1 MRHLRERGDEMSEW
15 YDFCGFI
22 KWGDSQGT
30 VATCHCSE
38 SCIFRS
44 SDGHCGNIHAN
55 GPVNNEPKATPA
67 PVVTPEPVMTRAT
80 GLETFVLTND
90 KGEEVT
96 FRIQDHYA
104 VIIAGDGSRYCNQDV
119 ARKVYASYLK
129 DGYKVTVTVP
139 LPLELAAAFLLA
151 VHGEPK
157 AGEQLFVDPHH
168 RIETRNGEVGIYGE
182 RKWTK
187 L

>member
-1 MRHLRERGDEMSEW
+1 MSEW
-15 YDFCGFI
+15 YDFCGFL
-22 KWGDSQGT
+22 KWEDSQGT
-30 VATCHCSE
+30 VATCQCDSP
-38 SCIFRS
+38 CIFRS
-44 SDGHCGNIHAN
+44 ADGHCKNVNTN
-55 GPVNNEPKATPA
+55 GPVSNEPKATPA
-67 PVVTPEPVMTRAT
+67 PVVTSEKPMTRAT

-104 VIIAGDGSRYCNQDV
+104 VILAGNDSRYCNQDV

-129 DGYKVTVTVP
+129 DGYKATVTVP

-151 VHGEPK
+151 AHGEPK
-157 AGEQLFVDPHH
+157 TGDQVFIDPLHH
-168 RIETRNGEVGIYGE
+168 LEVRGGEVYISDG
-182 RKWTK
+182 RKRTK

>member
-1 MRHLRERGDEMSEW
+1 MREW
-15 YDFCGFI
+15 YDFCNYI
-22 KWGDSQGT
+22 RWANDQGT
-30 VATCHCSE
+30 VATCQCSE

-44 SDGHCGNIHAN
+44 ADGHCKNVNAN
-55 GPVNNEPKATPA
+55 GPINNEPKATPA
-67 PVVTPEPVMTRAT
+67 PVVTPEKPMTRAA

-90 KGEEVT
+90 KGGEVT

-104 VIIAGDGSRYCNQDV
+104 VILAGNGSRYCNQDV

-129 DGYKVTVTVP
+129 DGYKLTVTVP
-139 LPLELAAAFLLA
+139 LPLELATAFLLA

-157 AGEQLFVDPHH
+157 AGEQVFIDPLHH
-168 RIETRNGEVGIYGE
+168 LEMRGGDVYISDG
-182 RKWTK
+182 RKRTK